1 MVVSVR
7 FRPDND
13 QLEVIIRGMKSLLDK
28 VDFTHIRPDWDN
40 SSSDEEQK

>member
-1 MVVSVR
+1 VF

-13 QLEVIIRGMKSLLDK
+13 QLEVIIRGMKSLDNL
-28 VDFTHIRPDWDN
+28 DFTHIGPDDWDN